1 MQKWTIL
8 LSKMTLTHAIP
19 IVIMSIILLLVTP
32 PIMISVASEAYSAT
46 DNSLTATP
54 IKHLVVIFQENIS
67 FDHYFATYPY
77 AKNPHDDEHAF
88 HASPNTPTVNNL
100 HSSGLLTNNTNEY
113 QPFRFE
119 LSQAVT
125 CDMNHDYTAEQ
136 SAMNGGLMDKFVKYT
151 SPKHCTDP
159 DCFKQV
165 MGYYDGNT
173 VTALWNYAQHFAM
186 SDNFFYT
193 LVLPFR

>member
-100 HSSGLLTNNTNEY
+100 HSSGLYFWPN
-113 QPFRFE
+113 
-119 LSQAVT
+119 SQ
-125 CDMNHDYTAEQ
+125 CED
-136 SAMNGGLMDKFVKYT
+136 S
-151 SPKHCTDP
+151 
-159 DCFKQV
+159 
-165 MGYYDGNT
+165 
-173 VTALWNYAQHFAM
+173 
-186 SDNFFYT
+186 
-193 LVLPFR
+193 